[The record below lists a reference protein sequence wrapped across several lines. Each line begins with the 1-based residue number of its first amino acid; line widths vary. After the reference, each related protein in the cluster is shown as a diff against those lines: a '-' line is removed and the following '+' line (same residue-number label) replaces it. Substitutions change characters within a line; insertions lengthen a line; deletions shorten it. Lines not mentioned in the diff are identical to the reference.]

1 MTFYATNSPMVT
13 LLVVAA
19 IGFLRDQFPCHALCR
34 PPSYA
39 HLATATPTS
48 ASLSSPIRTI
58 RHYVHRK
65 TRVQTRLSNIDEF
78 IIHHDDEWDDDDDA
92 ASQAILSGIPNS
104 SSIFKNI
111 ATCVIST
118 MHPTSNIVQSI
129 KNGYAHRIAAD
140 PTFLTK
146 SVVEIVLAAV
156 TQYMAEVGRRGK
168 DRILPE
174 FDFVFAGVL
183 TAVCGKY
190 SSWVGAQYLNRTI
203 LINLTTILSG
213 RLCHREHVCFF
224 AGKYYSMWRVARTV
238 DAHHTKSSD
247 AMESNSNDST
257 TSIKVID
264 DWRDKVPTN
273 AFQPTLFDGHTSPS
287 LSSRI
292 LAFILPM
299 PQLFRAG
306 VIASTIG
313 YGLTSIL
320 IRARSLLAP
329 QYRVVTEPVPVVLA
343 ALYTGLFMA
352 FVSNVRYQILQGIV
366 EPFLFSMTEK
376 LSNRIGSWVTVVGK
390 LAVLIVR
397 YANGVLGS
405 WIAIGG
411 MRAVGL
417 QKLKMG

>member
-1 MTFYATNSPMVT
+1 MTFYANNSPMVT

-146 SVVEIVLAAV
+146 SVVEIMLAAI

-190 SSWVGAQYLNRTI
+190 ISCVGAQYLNRTI
-203 LINLTTILSG
+203 LSC
-213 RLCHREHVCFF
+213 RLCHLEHICFLQESII
-224 AGKYYSMWRVARTV
+224 ACGEWRGQLMPIT
-238 DAHHTKSSD
+238 
-247 AMESNSNDST
+247 
-257 TSIKVID
+257 
-264 DWRDKVPTN
+264 
-273 AFQPTLFDGHTSPS
+273 PS
-287 LSSRI
+287 L
-292 LAFILPM
+292 PM
-299 PQLFRAG
+299 QWKAT
-306 VIASTIG
+306 VTIQ
-313 YGLTSIL
+313 
-320 IRARSLLAP
+320 LLA
-329 QYRVVTEPVPVVLA
+329 
-343 ALYTGLFMA
+343 
-352 FVSNVRYQILQGIV
+352 
-366 EPFLFSMTEK
+366 
-376 LSNRIGSWVTVVGK
+376 
-390 LAVLIVR
+390 
-397 YANGVLGS
+397 
-405 WIAIGG
+405 
-411 MRAVGL
+411 
-417 QKLKMG
+417 QK